1 MRTLDLVPTRQRE
14 DPVSHLIP
22 ADKSRRL
29 VALRRYEILDTA
41 PEIAYDEIVEL
52 AALLWTDRV
61 MPSLIR
67 DDHE

>member
-1 MRTLDLVPTRQRE
+1 MRTLDLVPTRQSE

-22 ADKSRRL
+22 ADELRRL

-41 PEIAYDEIVEL
+41 PEIAYDEIAEL

>member
-1 MRTLDLVPTRQRE
+1 M
-14 DPVSHLIP
+14 SHMIP
-22 ADKSRRL
+22 ADESRRL
-29 VALRRYEILDTA
+29 VALRTYQIIDNA